1 MSVTKTA
8 RKETA
13 AVFVDVS
20 ANEHL
25 LYRVVVKGVQPI
37 FTLVDAEVNVLLL
50 SHKDNPV
57 SQSPPTFERKWPLP
71 ADSLEAVSNHTL
83 GMQFLAAPITYT
95 YVVEHHRAND
105 SVAVINDIDFS
116 STTSSDSFFQGL
128 GVTTD

>member
-13 AVFVDVS
+13 AVFLDVS

-25 LYRVVVKGVQPI
+25 LYRIVVKGVQPI
-37 FTLVDAEVNVLLL
+37 FTLVDSEINKLLFSQKDKPVN
-50 SHKDNPV
+50 P
-57 SQSPPTFERKWPLP
+57 SPLTFERKWPLP
-71 ADSLEAVSNHTL
+71 SDSLEAVTNHTL

-95 YVVEHHRAND
+95 YVVEHHRAN
-105 SVAVINDIDFS
+105 SSAVVINDIDFS
-116 STTSSDSFFQGL
+116 STTPSDWFFQGL